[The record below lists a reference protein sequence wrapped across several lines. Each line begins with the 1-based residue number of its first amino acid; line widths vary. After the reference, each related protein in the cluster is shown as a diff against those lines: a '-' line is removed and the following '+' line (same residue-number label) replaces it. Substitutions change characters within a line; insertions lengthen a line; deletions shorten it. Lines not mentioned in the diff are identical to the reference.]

1 MKVQTTARYG
11 AGVVMVAL
19 LLAACS
25 DPNLQERRGY
35 SKQPLERPG
44 LIVQAEQPG
53 EMARYGAPNRVV
65 AERIQLAEQQPA
77 PAPTAAAP
85 VTRAPVQLPEGVTG
99 EMVAQGEQ
107 LFGST
112 GNCFTCHA
120 ADGSGTP
127 LAPAVNDANWIHIDG
142 SFESLVQI
150 IAGGVPVPAQYPAVM
165 PPRGG
170 AQITEEQVRQI
181 AAYLYS
187 ISR

>member
-1 MKVQTTARYG
+1 
-11 AGVVMVAL
+11 VVFVAL
-19 LLAACS
+19 LLGGCG
-25 DPNLQERRGY
+25 DPNLKERRGY
-35 SKQPLERPG
+35 SKAPLERPG
-44 LIVQAEQPG
+44 LIVRAEQPG
-53 EMARYGAPNRVV
+53 EMAQYGAPNRVV
-65 AERIQLAEQQPA
+65 AERIQLPDQPA
-77 PAPTAAAP
+77 VAAAAP
-85 VTRAPVQLPEGVTG
+85 VARAPVALPEGVTA
-99 EMVAQGEQ
+99 EMVTQGEQ
-107 LFGST
+107 LFGSS

-127 LAPAVNDANWIHIDG
+127 LAPSVNDANWIHIDG

-150 IAGGVPVPAQYPAVM
+150 IDQGVPVPAQYPAAM

>member
-1 MKVQTTARYG
+1 MKVQLVARRVVY
-11 AGVVMVAL
+11 AGVVAL
-19 LLAACS
+19 AVGACG

-35 SKQPLERPG
+35 SKAPLERPG
-44 LIVQAEQPG
+44 LIARGEQPG

-65 AERIQLAEQQPA
+65 AERIVLPEQPTPA
-77 PAPTAAAP
+77 AAAP
-85 VTRAPVQLPEGVTG
+85 VERAPVQLPEGVTQ
-99 EMVAQGEQ
+99 EMVAAGDQ
-107 LFGST
+107 LYGST

-127 LAPAVNDANWIHIDG
+127 LAPAINDASWIHIDG

-150 IAGGVPVPAQYPAVM
+150 IADGVPVPAQYPAAM

-170 AQITEEQVRQI
+170 APLTDEQVRQI
-181 AAYLYS
+181 AAYIYS